1 MVPGRAF
8 DRPSR
13 RPRDGIRVDRGRSPP
28 SCGGVRKQRSA
39 QLNQPCLPTRDRPGF
54 KVSRMLN
61 NRLVRTI
68 AYSVVSVAV
77 AASAVLAQGVGTSSA
92 PANGG
97 QKFDLRPL
105 VGAYLPTGDQRDL
118 LKDAVL
124 VGGQVSYHII
134 PQLAVTGTFAWSPS
148 KDKLTAN
155 TPKLNLYQYDVGVEA
170 RGAGW
175 VQHASWDFTPFVGIG
190 VGGRTYDYSDL
201 DVDSR
206 TNFDGYGALGGDFGF
221 GRLGV
226 RIEARDYLSQFKPLT
241 GSGDSKTR
249 NDIALAAGLTVR
261 L

>member
-1 MVPGRAF
+1 
-8 DRPSR
+8 
-13 RPRDGIRVDRGRSPP
+13 
-28 SCGGVRKQRSA
+28 
-39 QLNQPCLPTRDRPGF
+39 
-54 KVSRMLN
+54 MLN
-61 NRLVRTI
+61 HRLVRTI
-68 AYSVVSVAV
+68 AVSLVSL
-77 AASAVLAQGVGTSSA
+77 AAAAGTGLAQEAGSSSPSA
-92 PANGG
+92 SDA
-97 QKFDLRPL
+97 QKFELRPL

-124 VGGQVSYHII
+124 VGGQVSYRFI
-134 PQLAVTGTFAWSPS
+134 PQLAVTGTFTWSPS

-175 VQHASWDFTPFVGIG
+175 VKHASWEFTPFIGLG

-206 TNFDGYGALGGDFGF
+206 TDFDGYGALGGDFGF
-221 GRLGV
+221 GRVGV

-241 GSGDSKTR
+241 GSGDTKTR